1 MELRRY
7 RPLALLLLVL
17 HLAGCYSWQPVTVS
31 PRQLIEEAAP
41 DHIRIFKADG
51 EGMELR
57 NPQVESD
64 SLTARISTRLR
75 TATVRIALGDIDSVE
90 ARRLEVW
97 GTVAAVLLSTL
108 GLGFAIGASGMTLD
122 ESLEFVCLKN
132 C

>member
-108 GLGFAIGASGMTLD
+108 GLGFAIGASSMTLD

>member
-57 NPQVESD
+57 NPRIESD
-64 SLTARISTRLR
+64 SLTARIFSNLR
-75 TATVRIALGDIDSVE
+75 TGTVRIALADITAVE
-90 ARRLEVW
+90 WRRLQV
-97 GTVAAVLLSTL
+97 GKTVLALVPVLLPVIPIL
-108 GLGFAIGASGMTLD
+108 GRLLGSRCS
-122 ESLEFVCLKN
+122 ESQSRC
-132 C
+132 